1 MKVAVFTTNGSFF
14 SPVERA
20 MLKLGHEVRF
30 WRRENAAYD
39 LGRLLSWCDVAFVEF
54 SQDPLNAVIEAIL
67 DHPQVVLAVRMHRIE
82 VYNRFTTNPEFP
94 WDRVEHFFVS
104 ADHVLDRFMKS
115 RVGVSKP
122 RNITVAP
129 TNIVDPKMFPFAERV
144 WKPPYRLCLVGNFVP
159 KKRQYTAIQY
169 MFDLK
174 EKFGDLFRLDI
185 LGQRGVWSGYG
196 NPEYYQNCL
205 DLIEDL
211 ELKDIVTVYDK
222 VPRSEISGFYA
233 REHAI
238 ISNSNEEGTH
248 VSVAEAAM
256 TGCIPF
262 VGCWRGSEGV
272 YPKEVAEHF
281 RSPGEF
287 VALCTGL
294 KMRSE
299 ADSIQKASK
308 NYADKARKLYGA
320 VSKYESMVRL
330 LEDSVKKRAVPEE
343 VSK

>member
-14 SPVERA
+14 SPVENA
-20 MLKLGHEVRF
+20 FKKLGHEVKF

-39 LGRLLSWCDVAFVEF
+39 LGRLLSWCQIAFVEF
-54 SQDPLNAVIEAIL
+54 CQDPLDAVVSAMG
-67 DHPQVVLAVRMHRIE
+67 DYPDVVLAARMHRIE
-82 VYNRFTTNPEFP
+82 MYNRFSKSPDFR
-94 WDRVEHFFVS
+94 WDKVDQLFVS
-104 ADHVLDRFMKS
+104 ADHVLDRFMKT
-115 RVGVSKP
+115 RLGVSKP

-129 TNIVDPKMFPFAERV
+129 TNILDPEMFPFVERV

-159 KKRQYTAIQY
+159 KKRQYTTIQY
-169 MFDLK
+169 MYDLR
-174 EKFGDLFRLDI
+174 EKLGDVFRLDI
-185 LGQRGVWSGYG
+185 LGQRGIWSGYG

-211 ELKDIVTVYDK
+211 DLKDLVTIYDK
-222 VPRSEISGFYA
+222 IPREDISGFYA

-248 VSVAEAAM
+248 VSIAEAAM

-262 VGCWRGSEGV
+262 VNCWRGSEGV
-272 YPKEVAEHF
+272 YPKTVAEHF
-281 RSPGEF
+281 RSAGEF

-294 KMRSE
+294 KLRSE

-308 NYADKARKLYGA
+308 NYAMNAQELFGA
-320 VSKYESMVRL
+320 VGKYESLVRV
-330 LEDSVKKRAVPEE
+330 LEDAVKTRAVPQEE
-343 VSK
+343 KK

>member
-14 SPVERA
+14 SPVEKAFR
-20 MLKLGHEVRF
+20 KLGHEVQF
-30 WRRENAAYD
+30 WRTEKSAYD
-39 LGRLLSWCDVAFVEF
+39 LGRLLSWCDVSFVEF
-54 SQDPLNAVIEAIL
+54 CQDPLQAVVAAKD
-67 DHPQVVLAVRMHRIE
+67 DHPDVVLAARMHRIE
-82 VYNRFTTNPEFP
+82 MYNRFSTSPEFR
-94 WDRVEHFFVS
+94 WDKVDHLFVS
-104 ADHVLDRFMKS
+104 ADHVLERFLRNRSGK
-115 RVGVSKP
+115 SKP
-122 RNITVAP
+122 RNVTVAP
-129 TNIVDPKMFPFAERV
+129 TNIVDPEMFPFVERD

-159 KKRQYTAIQY
+159 KKRQYTTIQY

-185 LGQRGVWSGYG
+185 LGQRGSWSGYG

-211 ELKDIVTVYDK
+211 ELQDAVTIYDK
-222 VPRSEISGFYA
+222 IPREEISGFYA

-248 VSVAEAAM
+248 VSIAEAAM

-262 VGCWRGSEGV
+262 VNCWRGAKGV
-272 YPKEVAEHF
+272 YPESVAEHF
-281 RSPGEF
+281 HSPAEF

-299 ADSIQKASK
+299 ADSIQDVSKA
-308 NYADKARKLYGA
+308 YARDAQKLYGA
-320 VSKYESMVRL
+320 VGKYESLVRI
-330 LEDSVKKRAVPEE
+330 LEESVKAGAVPAKEKE
-343 VSK
+343 

>member
-20 MLKLGHEVRF
+20 FRKLGHEIQF
-30 WRRENAAYD
+30 WNSENGAYN

-54 SQDPLNAVIEAIL
+54 CQDPLHSVVSAMG
-67 DHPQVVLAVRMHRIE
+67 DHPGVVLTARMHRIE
-82 VYNRFTTNPEFP
+82 MYNRFSVSPEFP
-94 WDRVEHFFVS
+94 WDRVDHLFVS

-122 RNITVAP
+122 KSITIAP
-129 TNIVDPKMFPFAERV
+129 TNIVDPEMFPFVERV

-169 MFDLK
+169 MFDLR
-174 EKFGDLFRLDI
+174 EKFGDIFRLDI
-185 LGQRGVWSGYG
+185 LGQRGSWSGYG

-211 ELKDIVTVYDK
+211 ELKDIVTIYDK
-222 VPRSEISGFYA
+222 IPREEIAGFYA

-248 VSVAEAAM
+248 VSIAEATM

-262 VGCWRGSEGV
+262 VGYWRGAEGV
-272 YPKEVAEHF
+272 YPKDVAEHF
-281 RSPGEF
+281 RSPGQF
-287 VALCTGL
+287 LALCTGL

-299 ADSIQKASK
+299 ADSIQAASK
-308 NYADKARKLYGA
+308 NYANTARKRYGA
-320 VSKYESMVRL
+320 VGKYESMVRL
-330 LEDSVKKRAVPEE
+330 LEESVEKRAVPEE
-343 VSK
+343 KKK